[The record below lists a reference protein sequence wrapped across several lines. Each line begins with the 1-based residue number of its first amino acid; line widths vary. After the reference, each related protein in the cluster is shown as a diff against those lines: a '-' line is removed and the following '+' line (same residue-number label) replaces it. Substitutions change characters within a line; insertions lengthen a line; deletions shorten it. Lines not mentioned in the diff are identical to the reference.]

1 MRRTKGFTLIEL
13 LVYIVI
19 ATIIVGLAG
28 QVFLDATRARL
39 RTTKMLEASVGTGDV
54 ITYLQEDMRRLGAK
68 TIMDIGSSSS
78 TAASSG
84 AAAPGMTV
92 LGAVYWDPNGTLKD
106 SSSFLATT
114 SGTIPRRLD
123 AITFRSATYNPTTRV
138 GTGWEEVK
146 YHVDA
151 AGVLWRTVTSRK
163 DMSGNNITPLP
174 DPVKM
179 ADHVVAF
186 QLRYGVQANDSLIFE
201 RGFQQPCAATSS
213 ASSCILEHTATSA
226 SVVAKS
232 GIPELGKFQKNTE
245 VLFRVMKGASPSTYD
260 GFPVI
265 AGSTYSVNYT
275 VGFNDVAAANFR
287 ADQDLMAI
295 RLSIAGN
302 PAVQLGGTDDVLY
315 YSALDE
321 NMSERSFQFT
331 PSVTATANIAMR
343 FHMRDAL
350 AASDMDSA
358 KVRFEKLSVRMMAH
372 NSYEWHNSFAADA
385 HGVDLKKRVRAVEL
399 SISVQVNKSV
409 STSTKVIPVLNN
421 GV

>member
-1 MRRTKGFTLIEL
+1 MRRTQGFTLMEL
-13 LVYIVI
+13 LVYIVL

-28 QVFLDATRARL
+28 QVFYDATVARM

-54 ITYLQEDMRRLGAK
+54 ITYLQEDLRRIGAK
-68 TIMDIGSSSS
+68 TIMESGVSSS

-92 LGAVYWDPNGTLKD
+92 LAPVYWDPTGALKD
-106 SSSFLATT
+106 SSSFFAD
-114 SGTIPRRLD
+114 SIGEDPRRLD
-123 AITFRSATYNPTTRV
+123 SIAFRAATYDPITRE
-138 GTGWEEVK
+138 GTGWEQIK

-151 AGVLWRTVTSRK
+151 AGVLWRTVTIRK
-163 DMSGNNITPLP
+163 DLTGNDITLP

-179 ADHVVAF
+179 ADHVVGF
-186 QLRYGVQANDSLIFE
+186 KLRYGVQANDSLIFE
-201 RGFQQPCAATSS
+201 REIQQPCASTTPAS
-213 ASSCILEHTATSA
+213 ACIQEHTTTSA
-226 SVVAKS
+226 SVVAKL

-245 VLFRVMKGASPSTYD
+245 VLFRVMKGAAPSDYD

-265 AGSTYSVNYT
+265 AGATYSVNYT
-275 VGFNDVAAANFR
+275 VGFNDSAAANFR

-295 RLSIAGN
+295 RISVNGN
-302 PAVQLGGTDDVLY
+302 PAVQLAGTDDVLF
-315 YSALDE
+315 YSALDA

-331 PSVTATANIAMR
+331 PSVDGTANIAMR
-343 FHMRDAL
+343 FHMRDAV
-350 AASDMDSA
+350 AASPMDSA
-358 KVRFEKLSVRMMAH
+358 KVRFENLSVRIMASQAYDWR
-372 NSYEWHNSFAADA
+372 NAFTATA